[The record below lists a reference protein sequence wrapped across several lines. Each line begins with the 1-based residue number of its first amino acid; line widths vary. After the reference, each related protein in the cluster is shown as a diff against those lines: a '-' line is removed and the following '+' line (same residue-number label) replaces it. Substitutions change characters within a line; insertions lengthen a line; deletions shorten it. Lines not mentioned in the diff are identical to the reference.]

1 MNVFQS
7 LFFLTISVCLIW
19 ISGGN
24 SYIPHKLR
32 SAGITD
38 SSSQTFYPRN
48 APPVSST
55 TRSPCAKMHR
65 YCGSTHKWFC
75 VGAEVDVGRNRGL
88 ELAIE
93 QKAGYMVSIS
103 LYF

>member
-24 SYIPHKLR
+24 SCIPHKL
-32 SAGITD
+32 SNAGVTD
-38 SSSQTFYPRN
+38 VSSQTFYPRN

-55 TRSPCAKMHR
+55 TRS
-65 YCGSTHKWFC
+65 HKLFC

-93 QKAGYMVSIS
+93 QKAGNMVSIS

>member
-48 APPVSST
+48 APPVQPLDRPVQRCIGIAVLLTS
-55 TRSPCAKMHR
+55 
-65 YCGSTHKWFC
+65 GS
-75 VGAEVDVGRNRGL
+75 V
-88 ELAIE
+88 
-93 QKAGYMVSIS
+93 
-103 LYF
+103 